1 MKNKALSLIENLC
14 EIKLSHVYYQCGG
27 QSDSHA
33 QEAQTSWRAKR
44 ENEKNCLSFVP
55 PPALPSFRF
64 VILQKTLFYTLYNLI
79 QFQPFTTLYDEDSL
93 HVSAVLRAE
102 CCSVDVTVS
111 GLPSQ
116 DHQVTMER

>member
-27 QSDSHA
+27 RTDSHA

-55 PPALPSFRF
+55 PSALPSFRF
-64 VILQKTLFYTLYNLI
+64 VILQKTLYYTLYTLYNL
-79 QFQPFTTLYDEDSL
+79 FSPSRRCMTRA
-93 HVSAVLRAE
+93 VSM
-102 CCSVDVTVS
+102 SP
-111 GLPSQ
+111 PSPGPSAAQ
-116 DHQVTMER
+116 WM